1 MPASRKSARR
11 LWNLRQKNLGPLRR
25 RRTLRL
31 ESLESRLALVGD
43 IVGTVFGDLNSNG
56 LFEPLAGE
64 VGAANQLVYLDA
76 NSSGTLDTGEA
87 RMLTTGTGTYAFPGE
102 ADGSYNVRLVLDA
115 VTDQTVPTINAGPNP
130 FATLPNIVDHVFDG
144 TTGIDYAATSAGN
157 IERYDS
163 RIGKLLAPFPVG
175 VSPGGLDI
183 TPDGRYLYVAEQQ
196 PGTTQSF
203 VRKVDTQTGAVTNL
217 AFDRIGAESGSFDV
231 TILNNGKAFFTTRQ
245 AGAARGNLREITL
258 ATDAIAI
265 RGGLIGAADIAPAT
279 RLNRNSNRSAVVLTE
294 PDATGNVFFYK
305 TATDSFTARLTLGT
319 GLFLAPAAISRDGN
333 HSAVATSAGVRII
346 NTNTAIPTVVR
357 TLAPQLG
364 GLVFDPFRDRLYVGN
379 DVTDN
384 LVAFNYDAADIFTSQ
399 FTIPIGQNITGSLRY
414 FQLDIAANGK
424 TLTLGTATGMR
435 SYPLYAQTSR
445 IVTVSGGPVIVP
457 DFGVHAFP
465 NIQATGT
472 PDYYAMSRTAIR
484 LTVALPANGVIP
496 NDRDPNLTQ
505 TLTARLVRQATKGF
519 VSLNPDGTFV
529 YDTSAVM
536 DVKDTFEYVI
546 NDGWEDSAPITAT
559 IARISNKGSSIS
571 GREFLDGNDNGVYEP
586 GLGETPIVGARVF
599 LDLNNNG
606 YWDPPTDP
614 FLFTSADGTYN
625 FTQIAAGTYHVR
637 SEVPAGNR
645 PTSPIAPVNFG
656 TLLPLTG
663 VKDVVFD
670 FSDARL
676 MYVLMSSGSIL
687 RYSLATN
694 EYLAPI
700 QLPGTPTA
708 IATFETFLVVVDG
721 QEVADKGF
729 VYIVGPATGFVT
741 TLSFDTP
748 GAETGPVDVGVASE
762 SKFFVTT
769 GNSAAGSNPLHQFI
783 QNSDLTFTHTLR
795 PVPVG
800 SGVGG
805 TIAANTRMTGR
816 GQILFQEGNAAGSIF
831 RYDGATDTFIDGPD
845 TRAAVAGT
853 QTAAGGLIA
862 GQAVFASNQ
871 FGPSIFDG
879 SYDAAQIFLNSFN
892 AGLAF
897 SPNLPLLY
905 AADGGP
911 ADALIGYFGPSGQEI
926 FRVAVGEDLAT
937 APLKQATVS
946 GDGRTLVLGTPSGL
960 RIFDIGLPGNNDV
973 VLPEDTSI
981 SGIDFGQETI
991 PTTLDIDVPGGVM
1004 SEDQGTNALTGVLTR
1019 TGPDLSLD
1027 MFVNLFAADPS
1038 RVGVPVTVLIPAGQA
1053 SVTFPIDAIDN
1064 TIFDANTNIFIV
1076 ARSTSPTF
1084 LIAGDFITVV
1094 DHETLAVNI
1103 ITPTFAEV
1111 GGSSTAS
1118 VTRSNTNIALPLV
1131 VTLASSD
1138 TSEAT
1143 VPATVTIL
1151 ANETSASFTI
1161 TAVDDAIFDG
1171 TRSAVISGAAAGYLS
1186 VNGTVFVVSNADS
1199 YRNILVTTVPSLH
1212 NSRLRVY
1219 SPAGA
1224 QVSDIPVS
1232 VGAGGDEP
1240 VRDLVVDAA
1249 GNVKFYNGTNEV
1261 ILSTLD
1267 PRRGTFTSNTTA
1279 GWSTAN
1285 VSSFGGIASLGNF
1298 IFATDMATGTG
1309 ADLQQGLIRFDITT
1323 NTFARFA
1330 TTKDF
1335 IDVAAGQD
1343 GLIYAFEFTPVVL
1356 PALPAPP
1363 YNVQVYNPATLAF
1376 IRPVTLA
1383 SPELPL
1389 AIAVNP
1395 QGLIYAVVGDN
1406 LIYEFAANGSLLRT
1420 LSTGGDNLNDLDISP
1435 AGQLIAAG
1443 ATGSVVVMNDPGHDL
1458 PTSFTVGSTQA
1469 FVAFGNLNSA
1479 VGLTLSVSP
1488 TTFSEAGGI
1497 AASAATVTRPS
1508 LADLSVSLTVS
1519 LATSDTTEAD
1529 VQQIVTIPA
1538 GRVTASFNILA
1549 IDDSLGDFSQTV
1561 TLTAVAP
1568 GQIGTAETLT
1578 VLDDEINYFTV
1589 SISPSSMPENGG
1601 AAIGTVTRFVLD
1613 NSLPQ
1618 VVNLASNDATEAT
1631 VPATATILAGQN
1643 SVTFPITAVDDA
1655 IRDATQNPVITAS
1668 AAGMSN
1674 GTAAIAVTDDEID
1687 NITLAIVPGSIS
1699 ENGGAATGTVTR
1711 FVGSNAAALVVNL
1724 SSNDT
1729 TEATVPASVTILAGQ
1744 NSANFTVS
1752 GINDALRDFNQ
1763 AVIVTASAAG
1773 VANTTAGVTV
1783 TDDELDLLVISFVD
1797 NFMMENGGTISATVT
1812 RTVFDNSL
1820 PQVVNLSSS
1829 DLTEATVPATV
1840 TILANQNSMTFTI
1853 NAVDDAVAIGDG
1865 PQTVTIT
1872 GTAAGFAT
1880 ANGDILV
1887 GDNERPFQNQRN
1899 PLDVD
1904 VSGGVFALDALKI
1917 INVINEIGT
1926 GDAATIMASYSGPP
1940 IFPDTNGDNSITAN
1954 DVLLVI
1960 NFLNIPPPP
1969 GPEGEA
1975 DAVTFSPA
1983 ALLTSP
1989 ANTTVPQPRAISQP
2003 RPMISG
2009 ANAAAVLAIVSENDH
2024 HSALED
2030 APRGKQRRGD
2040 WDELVGDLAT
2050 DLVMRR
2056 RD

>member
-1 MPASRKSARR
+1 M
-11 LWNLRQKNLGPLRR
+11 
-25 RRTLRL
+25 
-31 ESLESRLALVGD
+31 
-43 IVGTVFGDLNSNG
+43 
-56 LFEPLAGE
+56 
-64 VGAANQLVYLDA
+64 
-76 NSSGTLDTGEA
+76 
-87 RMLTTGTGTYAFPGE
+87 
-102 ADGSYNVRLVLDA
+102 
-115 VTDQTVPTINAGPNP
+115 
-130 FATLPNIVDHVFDG
+130 
-144 TTGIDYAATSAGN
+144 
-157 IERYDS
+157 
-163 RIGKLLAPFPVG
+163 
-175 VSPGGLDI
+175 
-183 TPDGRYLYVAEQQ
+183 
-196 PGTTQSF
+196 
-203 VRKVDTQTGAVTNL
+203 
-217 AFDRIGAESGSFDV
+217 
-231 TILNNGKAFFTTRQ
+231 GKAFFTTLQ
-245 AGAARGNLREITL
+245 AGGVRGNLREITL
-258 ATDAIAI
+258 ATDAISI
-265 RGGLIGAADIAPAT
+265 RGGLVGAADIAPFT
-279 RLNRNSNRSAVVLTE
+279 RLNRNSNRSAVVFTE
-294 PDATGNVFFYK
+294 PDPTGNVFFYK
-305 TATDSFTARLTLGT
+305 TATDTFTARLTLNP

-333 HSAVATSAGVRII
+333 RAAVATSAGVRII
-346 NTNTAIPTVVR
+346 NTNTAIPTIVR
-357 TLAPQLG
+357 TLAPAQLG
-364 GLVFDPFRDRLYVGN
+364 GLVFDPFRNRLYVGN
-379 DVTDN
+379 DATDN
-384 LVAFNYDAADIFTSQ
+384 LVAFDYDAADVFTSQ

-445 IVTVSGGPVIVP
+445 FVTVGGAPLIVP
-457 DFGVHAFP
+457 DFGVHTFP
-465 NIQATGT
+465 NVVAVGT
-472 PDYYAMSRTAIR
+472 PDYYAMSRTAST
-484 LTVALPANGVIP
+484 LTVSLPANGVIP

-505 TLTARLVRQATKGF
+505 TLTSRLVRQATKGF

-529 YDTSAVM
+529 YTTSPVM

-559 IARISNKGSSIS
+559 IARIANKGSSIS

-586 GLGETPIVGARVF
+586 GLGETPIAGARVF

-625 FTQIAAGTYHVR
+625 FTEMAAGTYHVR

-670 FSDARL
+670 FSDVRL

-687 RYSLATN
+687 RYGLATN
-694 EYLAPI
+694 QYLAPI
-700 QLPGTPTA
+700 QLPGTPA
-708 IATFETFLVVVDG
+708 AMATLGNSLVVVDS
-721 QEVADKGF
+721 QEVANKSF
-729 VYIVGPATGFVT
+729 VYVVNSADGSVT
-741 TLSFDTP
+741 THDFDTP
-748 GAETGPVDVGVASE
+748 GTETGPADIAIATGN
-762 SKFFVTT
+762 KFFVTT
-769 GNSAAGSNPLHQFI
+769 GNSAAGSNPLHQFV
-783 QNSDLTFTHTLR
+783 QNPDLTFTHSLLA
-795 PVPVG
+795 VPVG

-831 RYDGATDTFIDGPD
+831 RYDGTTDTFIDGPD
-845 TRAAVAGT
+845 TQAPVAGT
-853 QTAAGGLIA
+853 QTAAGGLFG
-862 GQAVFASNQ
+862 GQPVFSSNQ
-871 FGPSIFDG
+871 FGPSTFDG
-879 SYDAAQIFLNSFN
+879 SYDAAQIFLNTFN

-911 ADALIGYFGPSGQEI
+911 ADVLIGYFGPSGREF
-926 FRVAVGEDLAT
+926 FRVNIGEDLAT
-937 APLKQATVS
+937 APLKQATIS
-946 GDGRTLVLGTPSGL
+946 PDGRTLVLGTPSGL

-973 VLPEDTSI
+973 VLAEDTSI
-981 SGIDFGQETI
+981 GGIDFGQETI
-991 PTTLDIDVPGGVM
+991 PTTLDIDIPGGVM
-1004 SEDQGTNALTGVLTR
+1004 AENQGTNALTGVLTR

-1027 MFVNLFAADPS
+1027 MFVNLFASDPS

-1053 SVTFPIDAIDN
+1053 AVTFSIDAIDN
-1064 TIFDANTNIFIV
+1064 SVVDATSNVTITAT
-1076 ARSTSPTF
+1076 STGAIPLSDS
-1084 LIAGDFITVV
+1084 DFIIVN
-1094 DHETLAVNI
+1094 DHETLTVSI
-1103 ITPTFAEV
+1103 TTPTFAEV
-1111 GGSSTAS
+1111 GGSSTAT
-1118 VTRSNTNIALPLV
+1118 VTRSNTNIGSPLV

-1143 VPATVTIL
+1143 VPTTVTIP
-1151 ANETSASFTI
+1151 ANQASASFTI

-1186 VNGTVFVVSNADS
+1186 VNGTVFVVSDQDS
-1199 YRNILVTTVPSLH
+1199 YRNILVSTVPSLH
-1212 NSRLRVY
+1212 NSRLRVF
-1219 SPAGA
+1219 SPAEV
-1224 QVSDIPVS
+1224 QLSDISVP

-1267 PRRGTFTSNTTA
+1267 PRRGTFTSNSTA

-1309 ADLQQGLIRFDITT
+1309 ADLQQGLIRFDITN
-1323 NTFARFA
+1323 NTFARFE

-1335 IDVAAGQD
+1335 IDVTAGQD
-1343 GLIYAFEFTPVVL
+1343 GLIYAFEFTPVSL
-1356 PALPAPP
+1356 PAVPAPP
-1363 YNVQVYNPATLAF
+1363 YNVRVYNPTTLAF
-1376 IRPVTLA
+1376 IRQVALD

-1406 LIYEFAANGSLLRT
+1406 LIYEFATNGTLLRT

-1435 AGQLIAAG
+1435 AGQLIAGG

-1458 PTSFTVGSTQA
+1458 PTSFLVGNTQS

-1479 VGLTLSVSP
+1479 VGLTLSVAP
-1488 TTFSEAGGI
+1488 TTFSEAAGV

-1519 LATSDTTEAD
+1519 LASSDTTEAT

-1538 GRVTASFNILA
+1538 GQVTATFNIQA
-1549 IDDSLGDFSQTV
+1549 IDDVLGDFTQTV

-1568 GQIGTAETLT
+1568 GQVGAAQTLT

-1601 AAIGTVTRFVLD
+1601 EAVGTVTRFVLD
-1613 NSLPQ
+1613 NSLPL
-1618 VVNLASNDATEAT
+1618 VVNLSSNDATEAT
-1631 VPATATILAGQN
+1631 VPATATILAFQN

-1674 GTAAIAVTDDEID
+1674 GTASVAVTDDEID

-1699 ENGGAATGTVTR
+1699 ENGGTATGTVTR

-1744 NSANFTVS
+1744 NSANFTVT
-1752 GINDALRDFNQ
+1752 GINDALRDFSQ

-1783 TDDELDLLVISFVD
+1783 TDDELDILAFTFVD
-1797 NFMMENGGTISATVT
+1797 TFMMENGGTISATVT

-1829 DLTEATVPATV
+1829 DVTEATVPATV
-1840 TILANQNSMTFTI
+1840 TILANQNSVNFVI
-1853 NAVDDAVAIGDG
+1853 DAVDDAVAIGDG

-1872 GTAAGFAT
+1872 GTAAGFAA
-1880 ANGDILV
+1880 ANGNILV

-1904 VSGGVFALDALKI
+1904 ASGGVFALDALKI
-1917 INVINEIGT
+1917 INIINEIGV
-1926 GDAATIMASYSGPP
+1926 GDEATIMASYSGPP
-1940 IFPDTNGDNSITAN
+1940 IFPDTNGDNFITAN
-1954 DVLLVI
+1954 DVLLII
-1960 NFLNIPPPP
+1960 NFLNLPPPP
-1969 GPEGEA
+1969 APEGEA
-1975 DAVTFSPA
+1975 DAFSFSPA
-1983 ALLTSP
+1983 ALVSSP
-1989 ANTTVPQPRAISQP
+1989 STTTVSQP
-2003 RPMISG
+2003 STTSQTQPSVSG
-2009 ANAAAVLAIVSENDH
+2009 ANAAAVLAIVSEGDND
-2024 HSALED
+2024 SALED

-2050 DLVMRR
+2050 DLVQRR